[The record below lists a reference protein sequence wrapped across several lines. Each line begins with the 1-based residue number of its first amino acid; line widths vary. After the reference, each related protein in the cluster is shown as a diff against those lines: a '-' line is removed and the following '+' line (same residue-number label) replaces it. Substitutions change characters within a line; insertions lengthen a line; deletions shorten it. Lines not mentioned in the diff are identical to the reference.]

1 MACHNGLALG
11 KDMAPDRGAKGSGSK
26 KRKAPPSGKKAK
38 AAKKSRQPKQ
48 A

>member
-11 KDMAPDRGAKGSGSK
+11 KDKTMDRGAKGSGSK

-38 AAKKSRQPKQ
+38 AAKKARQPKQ